1 MFTKTYP
8 SLLVDSVTAQS
19 WALVVTQLVER
30 SIPAPEV
37 RGSNPVNGEILF
49 LYSLST
55 VLKLKNNGQFLKN
68 YPNLSSDC
76 YYEISNTKMFLK
88 MGKPRPLFPL
98 FLVFYNTIST
108 EKNCR
113 LQFSNSY
120 CQSQRRSRLTLDHP
134 HGPRIQNSK
143 FKINL
148 DLHVFFHLQ
157 NYLS

>member
-1 MFTKTYP
+1 MTTVDVGSGRCQWPVRSFACIDQIMANSSHYGPQLIT
-8 SLLVDSVTAQS
+8 SLRHQ
-19 WALVVTQLVER
+19 
-30 SIPAPEV
+30 
-37 RGSNPVNGEILF
+37 NF
-49 LYSLST
+49 
-55 VLKLKNNGQFLKN
+55 
-68 YPNLSSDC
+68 NLSSDC

-120 CQSQRRSRLTLDHP
+120 CQSQRRARLTLDHP